1 MISGVVITLLM
12 HLPHFQKD
20 LMSVHVWRQ
29 TQTQS
34 NIDNFYEEDGNI
46 LNPRRNNRGEESGIF
61 RMEFPL
67 MQWLIAGLYSIT
79 GQSILVTRLFMFLT
93 GLGCIGGMFAFLNA
107 VFRDRQLASL
117 GAWAFCFSPAFYYY
131 MINPLPDVFALAL
144 GLNGIALVWGE
155 NGKLKYVGL
164 GLISLA
170 TMCKL
175 PFILFMAFSL
185 QQGKNFMDWKTN
197 WRQWILWGVFLIP
210 PALWYAFVVPAWKGN
225 GIVQGLMDNQVP
237 FQQLGDYFLHN
248 LVSTVPELL
257 VNYAGMP
264 FFLTGLFFIW
274 KQKKRLIDSP
284 AFLLFASG
292 LIAYFLFELNMIAKV
307 HDYYLFPFYP
317 ALFLIITYG
326 VKQFRISRLA
336 WIRNILWLLLL
347 ILPLTAWL
355 RMQTRWNPAS
365 PGFNPDLLTYKE
377 QLRTAVPDTALC
389 IAGNDESGYIFFYYV
404 HKKGWAF
411 QKNEPLEDQLKTWH
425 LKGAKYLYSD
435 SEEIDERARRAG
447 LIDTLIQ
454 KQGSIRVYKLR

>member
-1 MISGVVITLLM
+1 
-12 HLPHFQKD
+12 
-20 LMSVHVWRQ
+20 
-29 TQTQS
+29 
-34 NIDNFYEEDGNI
+34 
-46 LNPRRNNRGEESGIF
+46 
-61 RMEFPL
+61 
-67 MQWLIAGLYSIT
+67 
-79 GQSILVTRLFMFLT
+79 
-93 GLGCIGGMFAFLNA
+93 
-107 VFRDRQLASL
+107 
-117 GAWAFCFSPAFYYY
+117 
-131 MINPLPDVFALAL
+131 
-144 GLNGIALVWGE
+144 
-155 NGKLKYVGL
+155 
-164 GLISLA
+164 
-170 TMCKL
+170 
-175 PFILFMAFSL
+175 MAFSL

-237 FQQLGDYFLHN
+237 FQQLVDYFLHN